1 MGYIVKT
8 RDNVYLDGISIT
20 AYGMAA
26 EMPQPVPIAQPR
38 YTTWTSGES
47 DWSEPDDSFE
57 DVEYTFTVRRF
68 KSPDNFRAPDF
79 YAACAKAQRLI
90 ISRHSGRHYRIRRL
104 VSINPTAVAH
114 GNDISYAVT
123 FALAPFAY
131 HSSNEQ
137 HTMDGQHTY
146 LENPGTRYSRPIYTV
161 NHSLLGETIL
171 SVNGVE
177 LVISKD
183 AANPIIIDCER
194 MIAYDGNGHNE
205 TKYTRGQ
212 FPFLNSGD
220 NLLSA
225 YMGSTYYQILVQG
238 NWRDY

>member
-1 MGYIVKT
+1 MGYIVRT
-8 RDNVYLDGISIT
+8 RDSIYLDGIPLST
-20 AYGMAA
+20 YGLAA

-57 DVEYTFTVRRF
+57 DVEYTFTARRF
-68 KSPDNFRAPDF
+68 KSPDDFRAPEF
-79 YAACAKAQRLI
+79 YAACANAKNLI

-104 VSINPTAVAH
+104 VSIKPTAVAH
-114 GNDISYAVT
+114 GNDIAYSVT

-131 HSSNEQ
+131 HNSNEQ

-146 LENPGTRYSRPIYTV
+146 LENPGTRYSKPIYTV
-161 NHSLLGETIL
+161 NHSLLGETVL
-171 SVNGVE
+171 RVNGVD

-194 MIAYDGNGHNE
+194 MIAYSTGGHNE
-205 TKYTRGQ
+205 TKFTRGQ
-212 FPFLNSGD
+212 FPFMNAGD
-220 NLLSA
+220 NTA
-225 YMGSTYYQILVQG
+225 VAFMGTTFYQILVQG

>member
-1 MGYIVKT
+1 MGYVVKT
-8 RDNVYLDGISIT
+8 RDNVYLDGISLT
-20 AYGMAA
+20 TYGLAA
-26 EMPQPVPIAQPR
+26 EMPQPVPIAKPR

-57 DVEYTFTVRRF
+57 DVEYTFVVRCF
-68 KSPDNFRAPDF
+68 KSPANFLNPEF
-79 YAACAKAQRLI
+79 YAACANAKKLI

-104 VSINPTAVAH
+104 ISIKPTATAH
-114 GNDISYAVT
+114 GNDIAYSVT

-131 HSSNEQ
+131 HNSNDP
-137 HTMDGQHTY
+137 HTMDGQHVY
-146 LENPGTRYSRPIYTV
+146 LQNTGTRYSRPIYTV

-177 LVISKD
+177 LTISKD

-194 MIAYDGNGHNE
+194 MIAYSDGGHNE
-205 TKYTRGQ
+205 TKFTRGQ
-212 FPFLNSGD
+212 FPFLASGD
-220 NLLSA
+220 NLISA
-225 YMGSTYYQILVQG
+225 YMGTTYFTVVVQG